1 VVARAV
7 LIADSDAQRAKRVE
21 QACAA
26 RGFQARTAPHGAAAL
41 ELALT
46 DVPDVLVAPFELPLI
61 DAPKLADILHTNP
74 RTAGIRFLLLGRRR
88 PGMSQPGVGDE
99 IAPADLE
106 PAEVAARVE
115 AMLSRLARLD
125 EVGQVDE
132 DAEVEGKLSKISL
145 ADLLQLFNQ
154 NGKTGTLELLRRDA
168 SGRAEKGVV
177 HLDRGNI
184 VQATTGAVEGEKA
197 LFRLLAWSDGA
208 FAFAPRRIDVAPV
221 IQKPLRALL
230 MEGMRQ
236 LDETRRLDAALPPLD
251 AHVALRVKSADL
263 PNMVHPQT
271 QEVLLL
277 LEIYSRVQDVV
288 DHCSFA
294 DYQVLRTLHT
304 LIERGMVE
312 LRRGP
317 QLSPG
322 IGAHG
327 LFAPAQARRLHDW
340 LDAGRPRGAPARDA
354 KLLIASVGPG
364 ATSDFVRLLRGVPGV
379 RLEGAFAG
387 GAFSP
392 HDLAIMAR
400 VPVDGEL
407 GIELVHLPI
416 DPSYAPLW
424 PLAGHGAL
432 GSIFLLEG
440 SVAEASAA
448 VEPALATL
456 RSLPRARVFHAI
468 LLRKGERA
476 LPDELRQNLDLID
489 EASLFLVPLE
499 SGKPPVEILRPL
511 LARILP

>member
-1 VVARAV
+1 VARAV
-7 LIADSDAQRAKRVE
+7 LIADPDLQRAKRVE

-41 ELALT
+41 ELALS

-61 DAPKLADILHTNP
+61 DAAKLADILHTNP
-74 RTAGIRFLLLGRRR
+74 RTSGVRFLLLGRRR
-88 PGMSQPGVGDE
+88 PGMSQPSLGDE
-99 IAPADLE
+99 VAPVDLE

-125 EVGQVDE
+125 EVGPIDE
-132 DAEVEGKLSKISL
+132 DAEVEGKLSKIAL

-154 NGKTGTLELLRRDA
+154 NAKTGTLELTRRDVA
-168 SGRAEKGVV
+168 GRAEKGVI

-197 LFRLLAWSDGA
+197 LFRLLAWSEGA
-208 FAFAPRRIDVAPV
+208 FAFAPRRIDVSPL

-230 MEGMRQ
+230 LEGMRQ

-251 AHVALRVKSADL
+251 AHVALRVKSTDL
-263 PNMVHPQT
+263 PHMVHPLT

-277 LEIYSRVQDVV
+277 LEIYTRVQDVV

-304 LIERGMVE
+304 LVERGMVE

-317 QLSPG
+317 QLAPG
-322 IGAHG
+322 ASGQG

-340 LDAGRPRGAPARDA
+340 LDAARPRGGPLRDA
-354 KLLIASVGPG
+354 KLLVASLGTG
-364 ATSDFVRLLRGVPGV
+364 ATTDFVRLLRGVPGA
-379 RLEGAFAG
+379 RLQGAFAG
-387 GAFSP
+387 GAFSA
-392 HDLAIMAR
+392 HDLATIGR
-400 VPVDGEL
+400 VPVDGEV
-407 GIELVHLPI
+407 GIELVHVPI
-416 DPSYAPLW
+416 DEGFAALW
-424 PLAGHGAL
+424 PLVGHGAL
-432 GSIFLLEG
+432 GSVFLLEG
-440 SVAEASAA
+440 PVAEASAA
-448 VEPALATL
+448 IAKALAAL
-456 RSLPRARVFHAI
+456 RALPRARVFHAI

-476 LPDELRQNLDLID
+476 LPDELRENLELID

-499 SGKPPVEILRPL
+499 SGKESVEILRPL
-511 LARILP
+511 LTRVLP